1 MLVPTAP
8 GFVTITRASV
18 RRGSSMLRAVDR
30 LNLSIA
36 RAGGAGG
43 RVGRWKDRRGARHP
57 AIAGARQRID
67 TLRGTDITHL
77 EKPALRPLRRRMQMI
92 FRALNPRL
100 KVPRHHRGGFCH
112 PWHRHQAG
120 SARAGRRVAGPC
132 RASGGCD
139 GALPAR
145 ILRRTALA
153 RISHRI
159 RCIGARIL
167 RESCCDHGFSQI
179 HRTPQCKQTVPRI
192 V

>member
-1 MLVPTAP
+1 VLVPTAP

-100 KVPRHHRGGFCH
+100 KVRDIIEEAFVIHGIGTRRDRHE
-112 PWHRHQAG
+112 
-120 SARAGRRVAGPC
+120 RAVALLDRVGLPADAMERYPHEF
-132 RASGGCD
+132 SGGQ
-139 GALPAR
+139 R
-145 ILRRTALA
+145 
-153 RISHRI
+153 
-159 RCIGARIL
+159 
-167 RESCCDHGFSQI
+167 
-179 HRTPQCKQTVPRI
+179 
-192 V
+192 